1 MVAGETPAKRPLPE
15 VQPDLADPPEREE
28 VAQVVPPAEKRL
40 GGAPASGR
48 GTRAQA
54 LEIIFASATELDEGF
69 RTSALG
75 TPRYGKTYHLQEV
88 AEEALTRGLV
98 EVVFIHDTKRA
109 DVQYRGAVRRN
120 VADLVARPLRPNEPP
135 IVVFHPDPATA
146 EKCTV
151 EEIAA
156 LGLRHGRNGG
166 SVLVLADELYK
177 GLKGRQTWEGRSF
190 AEALREGSSI
200 RVSSAFTTQVPQSLP
215 TEALDLTETTA
226 VFMLQGR
233 SLSYAIDTFRLP
245 PEAADVIKN
254 LQRGEFILVTNVG
267 DWDGVIYG
275 PK

>member
-1 MVAGETPAKRPLPE
+1 M
-15 VQPDLADPPEREE
+15 ADQAEREE
-28 VAQVVPPAEKRL
+28 VAELVPAAAVRV
-40 GGAPASGR
+40 GRTSAPGR
-48 GTRAQA
+48 GTRAAA
-54 LEIIFASATELDEGF
+54 LEIIFASAVELGEGF
-69 RTSALG
+69 RHSALG

-88 AEEALTRGLV
+88 AEEALQLGIVELV
-98 EVVFIHDTKRA
+98 LIHDTKRE

-120 VADLVARPLRPNEPP
+120 VGDLVARPLRPNEPP
-135 IVVFHPDPATA
+135 IVVFHPDPRSP
-146 EKCTV
+146 EKCSV

-156 LGLRHGRNGG
+156 LGLAHGRNGG

-177 GLKGRQTWEGRSF
+177 ALKGRQTWEGKSF
-190 AEALREGSSI
+190 GEVLREGSSI

-226 VFMLQGR
+226 IFMLQGR

-245 PEAADVIKN
+245 EDAAAVIKN
-254 LQRGEFILVTNVG
+254 LKRGEFILVTNVG